1 LRYRKDVGA
10 AIEGIRKNFHLP
22 LLPDSNDFP
31 APNFRNQQLRS
42 TVMSADLGKEA
53 ASELRKFRRLL
64 ETSRLLNSTLELQEL
79 TEIVLRILY
88 DELPIERCTLFILDR
103 RQKSL
108 RSVMAQELGQF
119 EIVAPLGQGLA
130 GTAAITGEPIDVE
143 DVYADPRFDSTFDRR
158 SGFRTRDALSVP
170 IFNREQSLVGV
181 LQVLNRLR
189 QFTATEREFLTDIC
203 TYIGIALHNAWMYH
217 ELKQKK
223 TSDQELRSIRD
234 RLARAEKQ
242 SAVRELVA
250 SVIHEIRNPLTLG
263 LGHCGLLREE
273 NQLSPSMESRLEKIE
288 LSITKAET
296 VAQNFLKVARRKETA
311 ETTDVNRLIQQTVD
325 LMAYDFR
332 QRGVSIVLDL
342 EIVPMLD
349 TDSDDLQ
356 QVLLNLLKN
365 ALDAASEQEDSARV
379 SVRSSYD
386 NNSGMVRVEISDN
399 GHGIPTDI
407 QPKIFQPFF
416 TTKAGQKGT
425 GLGLAVS
432 KRIVEQHDGNLSF
445 NSVAGDGTTFSI
457 EVPLSTRR
465 LIETCGWQK

>member
-1 LRYRKDVGA
+1 
-10 AIEGIRKNFHLP
+10 
-22 LLPDSNDFP
+22 
-31 APNFRNQQLRS
+31 
-42 TVMSADLGKEA
+42 MSADLGMEA
-53 ASELRKFRRLL
+53 ASELREFRRLL

-79 TEIVLRILY
+79 TEMVLRILH
-88 DELPIERCTLFILDR
+88 DELPIGRCTLFILDR
-103 RQKSL
+103 RQKLL
-108 RSVMAQELGQF
+108 RSVMAQDLGQF
-119 EIVAPLGQGLA
+119 EIVASLGQGLA
-130 GTAAITGEPIDVE
+130 GTVAITGEPLDIE

-158 SGFRTRDALSVP
+158 FGFRTRDALTVP
-170 IFNREQSLVGV
+170 IFNCEQALVGV
-181 LQVLNRLR
+181 LQLLNRQR
-189 QFTATEREFLTDIC
+189 QFTTAEREFLTDIC
-203 TYIGIALHNAWMYH
+203 SYIGIALHNAWMYYQ
-217 ELKQKK
+217 LKQRKS
-223 TSDQELRSIRD
+223 SDQEMRSIRE
-234 RLARAEKQ
+234 RLARVEKQ

-273 NQLSPSMESRLEKIE
+273 SQLSPGMQSRLEKIE

-296 VAQNFLKVARRKETA
+296 VAENFLKVARRKEKD

-332 QRGVSIVLDL
+332 QRNVSIVLDF

-356 QVLLNLLKN
+356 QVLLNVLKN
-365 ALDAASEQEDSARV
+365 ALDAASERENSARV

-386 NNSGMVRVEISDN
+386 NSTGMVRVEITDN
-399 GHGIPTDI
+399 GPGIPADV

-416 TTKAGQKGT
+416 TTKSGQKGT